1 MEIQPYY
8 NNEQLS
14 PANVIVRINPDDRD
28 RANALVARTA
38 QILVVNNSDTLA
50 YAKAAAGQL
59 RAMLDEIT
67 NSRKAAQAPFMA
79 VREAISNL
87 AQTVGDPVETEHK
100 RILGLLNGY
109 VARVESE
116 QKAEAQKHA
125 LAIRRQQ
132 EEHDRKIKEARDAQ
146 QRAEAEA
153 RAAKDEAQREKARA
167 EANAKMLVAAQEELA
182 KEIAQE
188 IALIGAD
195 KPKAAIITGGRVD
208 HVYDCR
214 LVNVRATVK
223 EGCWNLLRW
232 ELDKLACNDSIK
244 AQLEINPDDE
254 PTLPGI
260 VITKRVNVSVKASAR
275 VA

>member
-1 MEIQPYY
+1 MDIQPYY

-14 PANVIVRINPDDRD
+14 PANVVVRINPEDRD

-50 YAKAAAGQL
+50 YAKQAAGQL
-59 RAMLDEIT
+59 KAMLDEIT
-67 NSRKAAQAPFMA
+67 NARKASQAPFKA
-79 VREAISNL
+79 VGEAINNL
-87 AQTVGDPVETEHK
+87 AQTVGDPVEAEHK

-109 VARVESE
+109 VARVEAE

-125 LAIRRQQ
+125 LAMRRQQ
-132 EEHDRKIKEARDAQ
+132 EEHDRKIKAARDAQ

-153 RAAKDEAQREKARA
+153 RAAKDDAERERARA

-182 KEIAQE
+182 KEMAQE

-195 KPKAAIITGGRVD
+195 KPKETIITGGRVN
-208 HVYDCR
+208 HVYEFR

-223 EGCWNLLRW
+223 ENCWNLLRW
-232 ELDKLACNDSIK
+232 ELDKLACNDSVK

-260 VITKRVNVSVKASAR
+260 EITRRVNVSVKASAR

>member
-14 PANVIVRINPDDRD
+14 PANVVVRINPDDRD

-50 YAKAAAGQL
+50 YAKQAAGQL
-59 RAMLDEIT
+59 KAMLDEIT
-67 NSRKAAQAPFMA
+67 SSRKAAQAPFMA

-87 AQTVGDPVETEHK
+87 AQTVGDPVEAEHK

-109 VARVESE
+109 VARVEAE

-125 LAIRRQQ
+125 LAMRRQQ

-146 QRAEAEA
+146 QRAEADA
-153 RAAKDEAQREKARA
+153 RAAKDEVQREKARA
-167 EANAKMLVAAQEELA
+167 EANAKMLVAAQEQLA
-182 KEIAQE
+182 KEMAQE
-188 IALIGAD
+188 IAEIGAD
-195 KPKAAIITGGRVD
+195 KPKETIIAGGRVN
-208 HVYDCR
+208 HVYEFR
-214 LVNVRATVK
+214 LVNVRTTVK
-223 EGCWNLLRW
+223 ENCWNLLRF
-232 ELDKLACNDSIK
+232 ELDKLACNDSVK
-244 AQLEINPDDE
+244 AQLEIDPDSE

-260 VITKRVNVSVKASAR
+260 VITKRVNVSVKASAGI
-275 VA
+275 A

>member
-1 MEIQPYY
+1 MEIVPFY

-14 PANVIVRINPDDRD
+14 PANVVVRINPDDRD
-28 RANALVARTA
+28 RANSLVARTA

-50 YAKAAAGQL
+50 YAKQAAGQL
-59 RAMLDEIT
+59 KAMLDEIT

-109 VARVESE
+109 VARVEAE

-125 LAIRRQQ
+125 LAMRRQQ
-132 EEHDRKIKEARDAQ
+132 EEHDRKIKEAKDAQ
-146 QRAEAEA
+146 LKAEAKA
-153 RAAKDEAQREKARA
+153 RAALDEAAREKARA
-167 EANAKMLVAAQEELA
+167 EANAKMLVAAQEQLA
-182 KEIAQE
+182 KEMAQE

-195 KPKAAIITGGRVD
+195 KPKPTIITGGRVD

-223 EGCWNLLRW
+223 ENCWNLLRW

-244 AQLEINPDDE
+244 AQLEIDPDCE

-260 VITKRVNVSVKASAR
+260 EIIRRVNVSVKASAR